1 MIALAFSPL
10 VSGTRHVDPSIAKAG
25 WRFDNSYA
33 RLPPPFFASELP
45 TPVRTSSL
53 VLLNRP
59 LATDMGLD
67 PEILAAA
74 AAGVFAGNDLPP
86 GAEPIA
92 QAYAG
97 HQFGHFTNLGD
108 GRAILLGEQ
117 LAPNGR
123 RLDLQLKGAGR
134 TRYSRGG
141 DGRAAL
147 GPMLREYIIS
157 EAMHAL
163 GIPTTRS
170 LAVAATGEQ
179 VLRATP
185 LPGAVLT
192 RVAASHIRVGSF
204 EYAAAVDTGHG
215 PHANRD
221 LVTALLDHAIGR
233 HAPTAAEAD
242 DPAAAFLDAV
252 VERQAALV
260 ARWML
265 VGFVHGVM
273 NTDNMAVSGET
284 IDYGPCAF
292 LDAYDPATVFSSIDH
307 QGRYAYDRQPVI
319 AHWNLARLAESLLP
333 LVRGTAENGLAT
345 AQAILATF
353 PARYERHH
361 LAGAR
366 EKLGLATAEDDDGLL
381 FAALLAWM
389 HETRADFTTT
399 FAGLAAIT
407 EPGPAAEPAGIS
419 PTLREWIARWRSRL
433 ARQPGSAAEAAARM
447 RRANPVVIPRNHR
460 VEEALIAAESG
471 DLAAVQRLLA
481 AIRSPFIE
489 TTDNESYR
497 AGPPQGC
504 GPYRTF
510 CGT

>member
-1 MIALAFSPL
+1 MPSP
-10 VSGTRHVDPSIAKAG
+10 PSPDAAG

-33 RLPPPFFASELP
+33 RLPEPLFSPAVP
-45 TPVRTSSL
+45 VPVRSPATL
-53 VLLNRP
+53 VLNTA
-59 LATDMGLD
+59 LARELGLD
-67 PEILAAA
+67 PDALAAA
-74 AAGVFAGNDLPP
+74 AAIFAGNELPP

-117 LAPNGR
+117 LRPDGSR
-123 RLDLQLKGAGR
+123 SDIQLKGAGR

-141 DGRAAL
+141 DGRAAE
-147 GPMLREYIIS
+147 GPMLREYVIS

-170 LAVAATGEQ
+170 LAVAATGEW
-179 VLRATP
+179 VMRETP

-192 RVAASHIRVGSF
+192 RVAASHVRVGTF
-204 EYAAAVDTGHG
+204 EYAAAIGDRGLL
-215 PHANRD
+215 A
-221 LVTALLDHAIGR
+221 ALLAHAIGR
-233 HAPTAAEAD
+233 HAPEAAAAAE
-242 DPAAAFLDAV
+242 PAVAFLEEV
-252 VERQAALV
+252 VERQVALL
-260 ARWML
+260 AKWMH

-292 LDAYDPATVFSSIDH
+292 LDAYDPAAVFSSIDR
-307 QGRYAYDRQPVI
+307 QGRYAYGNQPAI

-333 LVRGTAENGLAT
+333 LLSGTEERAIAAVRGVLD
-345 AQAILATF
+345 TF
-353 PARYERHH
+353 PERYERHH

-366 EKLGLATAEDDDGLL
+366 AKLGLVTQEAGDRALFDDLLGLL
-381 FAALLAWM
+381 AGARSDFTAAFAALAGIAASGRPEEADVAAAGRRGWQ
-389 HETRADFTTT
+389 TRW
-399 FAGLAAIT
+399 LERLER
-407 EPGPAAEPAGIS
+407 EPGG
-419 PTLREWIARWRSRL
+419 R
-433 ARQPGSAAEAAARM
+433 AAAVAVL

-460 VEEALIAAESG
+460 VEEALAAAAAG
-471 DLAAVQRLLA
+471 DLGPFERLLA
-481 AIRSPFIE
+481 AVRDPYAV
-489 TTDNESYR
+489 TPANEPYR
-497 AGPPQGC
+497 GGPPPGC

>member
-1 MIALAFSPL
+1 MD
-10 VSGTRHVDPSIAKAG
+10 RSIADAG

-33 RLPPPFFASELP
+33 RLPERLFERTVPV
-45 TPVRTSSL
+45 PVRAPAVVL
-53 VLLNRP
+53 VNAP
-59 LATDMGLD
+59 LAADLGLD
-67 PEILAAA
+67 PDILTAAG
-74 AAGVFAGNDLPP
+74 AGVFAGNDIPP

-117 LAPNGR
+117 IAPDGR
-123 RLDLQLKGAGR
+123 RADLQLKGSGR

-147 GPMLREYIIS
+147 GPMLREYVIS
-157 EAMHAL
+157 EGMHAL

-170 LAVAATGEQ
+170 LAVAATGEV
-179 VLRATP
+179 VLRERP

-192 RVAASHIRVGSF
+192 RVAASHVRVGTF
-204 EYAAAVDTGHG
+204 QYAAALGD
-215 PHANRD
+215 RD
-221 LVTALLDHAIGR
+221 LLAALLDHAIAR
-233 HAPTAAEAD
+233 HDPDVAAAD
-242 DPAAAFLDAV
+242 DPAAAFLDTV

-292 LDAYDPATVFSSIDH
+292 LDAYDPATVFSSIDR
-307 QGRYAYDRQPVI
+307 QGRYAYANQPGI

-333 LVRGTAENGLAT
+333 LVRGDDEAALETLRKV
-345 AQAILATF
+345 IDTF
-353 PARYERHH
+353 PGRFARHY
-361 LAGAR
+361 LTGAR
-366 EKLGLATAEDDDGLL
+366 SKLGLLTLEEGDLAL
-381 FAALLAWM
+381 FTALLERM
-389 HETRADFTTT
+389 HQARSDFTTT
-399 FAGLAAIT
+399 FASLAAIA
-407 EPGPAAEPAGIS
+407 ESEAAPAGPLS
-419 PTLREWIARWRSRL
+419 EWAAGWLARL
-433 ARQPGSAAEAAARM
+433 ARQPGTLAEAATRM

-460 VEEALIAAESG
+460 VEAALAAAEAG
-471 DLAAVQRLLA
+471 DLAPFTALVA
-481 AIRSPFIE
+481 ALREPFVE
-489 TTDNESYR
+489 TAANEPYR
-497 AGPPQGC
+497 VGPPAGC
-504 GPYRTF
+504 GPYATF